1 MPISLASNATASRI
15 LSASRPSVVSAS
27 GSEALVKIR
36 LKNELRRDLIANAPA
51 SATAHAGTAQGE
63 LRVSRRMPLV
73 VTGDRQAEAAF
84 ELPREAQRP
93 CRHGVDGAIGMRRQP
108 DDQQHRSPFLDQ
120 CADCLEALAASGCS
134 DRRQRM

>member
-1 MPISLASNATASRI
+1 MPISWASNATASRI
-15 LSASRPSVVSAS
+15 FSASRPSVISAS

-36 LKNELRRDLIANAPA
+36 LKNQLRRDPIANAPA

-63 LRVSRRMPLV
+63 LRVSRRMAFV

-93 CRHGVDGAIGMRRQP
+93 CRHGVDRAIGRP
-108 DDQQHRSPFLDQ
+108 PL
-120 CADCLEALAASGCS
+120 
-134 DRRQRM
+134 